1 MTTPLKLTRS
11 KWLKLETYK
20 KIREERI
27 PDIIKPYAARTY
39 PNILETIGDTPLVR
53 LNRIFEGIPGNFY
66 IKLESGNPGST
77 KDRIA
82 HYMIEQAEKR
92 GDLKPGGTIVEA
104 TSGNTGFGLAM
115 VAAVKGYRCVFT
127 TKDKISPEKLAAL
140 RALGA
145 EVEVC
150 PSGVPAEDPRSY
162 YSRAKQLAKEI
173 PGAFYVNQNFNRDN
187 ADAHY
192 HSTGP
197 EIWRQTHGNVT
208 WFVAASGTGGTI
220 SGVARYLKEE
230 NPRIKVL
237 GVDAVGSVLKKYHE
251 TGIFDPSEVKSYL
264 LEGVG
269 KNIITGNTDFELID
283 HFVQVNDKESAWAVR
298 EVAHKEGIL
307 VGFSSGAALSAV
319 KHAAHMFHEK
329 DVVVILAPDH
339 GNLYFSK
346 IFNDEWM
353 KTHGLM

>member
-1 MTTPLKLTRS
+1 MTSSTLKWF
-11 KWLKLETYK
+11 KKETYK
-20 KIREERI
+20 KIREESI
-27 PDIIKPYAARTY
+27 PDFVKPYSARTY

-53 LNRIFEGIPGNFY
+53 LNRIFADVPGNFY
-66 IKLESGNPGST
+66 VKLESGNPGST

-82 HYMIEQAEKR
+82 HFMIEQAEKR
-92 GDLKPGGTIVEA
+92 GDLKPGGTIIEA

-150 PSGVPAEDPRSY
+150 PSSVSSSDPRSY
-162 YSRAKQLAKEI
+162 YARAKQLAKEI
-173 PGAFYVNQNFNRDN
+173 PGAYYVNQNFNRDN
-187 ADAHY
+187 ANAHY
-192 HSTGP
+192 YSTGP

-208 WFVAASGTGGTI
+208 YFVAASGTGGTI
-220 SGVARYLKEE
+220 SGTARYLKEE
-230 NPRIKVL
+230 NPDIKII
-237 GVDAVGSVLKKYHE
+237 GVDAKGSILKKYHE
-251 TGIFDPSEVKSYL
+251 TGIYDESEVKSYL

-269 KNIITGNTDFELID
+269 KNIITGNTDFDLID
-283 HFVQVNDKESAWAVR
+283 EFVQVDDKESAHTVR
-298 EVAHKEGIL
+298 EIANLEGIL
-307 VGFSSGAALSAV
+307 VGFSTGAAISAI
-319 KHAAHMFHEK
+319 KHIKHKFNAK
-329 DVVVILAPDH
+329 DTVVILSPDH

-353 KTHGLM
+353 KEKGLM

>member
-1 MTTPLKLTRS
+1 MTSSTLKWF
-11 KWLKLETYK
+11 KKETYK
-20 KIREERI
+20 KIREESI
-27 PDIIKPYAARTY
+27 PDFVKPYSARTY

-53 LNRIFEGIPGNFY
+53 LNRIYDDIPGNFY

-92 GDLKPGGTIVEA
+92 GDLKPGGTIIEA

-127 TKDKISPEKLAAL
+127 TKDKISPEKLSAL

-150 PSGVPAEDPRSY
+150 PSSVPSSDPRSY
-162 YSRAKQLAKEI
+162 YARAKQLAKDI
-173 PGAFYVNQNFNRDN
+173 PGAYYVNQNFNRDN
-187 ADAHY
+187 ANAHY
-192 HSTGP
+192 YTTGP

-208 WFVAASGTGGTI
+208 YFVAASGTGGTI
-220 SGVARYLKEE
+220 SGTARYLKEE
-230 NPRIKVL
+230 NPDIKVI
-237 GVDAVGSVLKKYHE
+237 GVDAKGSILKKYHE
-251 TGIFDPSEVKSYL
+251 TGIYDESEVKSYL

-269 KNIITGNTDFELID
+269 KNIITGNTDFDLID
-283 HFVQVNDKESAWAVR
+283 EFLQVDDRESAYAVR

-307 VGFSSGAALSAV
+307 VGFSTGAVISALKQI
-319 KHAAHMFHEK
+319 KHKFNKK
-329 DVVVILAPDH
+329 DTVVLLSPDH

-353 KTHGLM
+353 KEKGLM

>member
-1 MTTPLKLTRS
+1 MTITLE
-11 KWLKLETYK
+11 KWFKKETYK
-20 KIREERI
+20 KIREEQI
-27 PDIIKPYAARTY
+27 PDFIKPYSARTY
-39 PNILETIGDTPLVR
+39 PNILKSIGNTPLVR
-53 LNRIFEGIPGNFY
+53 LNRIFEDIPGNFY

-82 HYMIEQAEKR
+82 HFMIEAAEKR
-92 GDLKPGGTIVEA
+92 GDLKTGGTIVEA

-150 PSGVPAEDPRSY
+150 PSSVSSSDPRSY
-162 YSRAKQLAKEI
+162 YARAKQLAKEI
-173 PGAFYVNQNFNRDN
+173 PGAYYVNQNFNRDN
-187 ADAHY
+187 ANAHY
-192 HSTGP
+192 DSTAP
-197 EIWRQTHGNVT
+197 EIWRQTHGHIT

-220 SGVARYLKEE
+220 SGVARFLKEE
-230 NPRIKVL
+230 NPNINIL
-237 GVDAVGSVLKKYHE
+237 GVDAKGSVLKKYHE
-251 TGIFDPSEVKSYL
+251 TGVFDESIVESYL

-269 KNIITGNTDFELID
+269 KNIITGNTDFDLID
-283 HFVQVNDKESAWAVR
+283 QFAQVNDKESAHMVR

-307 VGFSSGAALSAV
+307 VGFSTGAALSAIRHV
-319 KHAAHMFHEK
+319 KEQFK
-329 DVVVILAPDH
+329 PDDVIVILSPDH

-346 IFNDEWM
+346 IFNDDWM
-353 KTHGLM
+353 KEKGLL